1 MPQFT
6 KEILTDTVSR
16 SVVKFTWG
24 GGSTNSSYGL
34 TGSVMPSELYGYG
47 GSASGVTNI
56 DLSVAKVFWSLPY
69 TSTPPSI
76 ECAWQ
81 QTGSVTGTPFLYLNG
96 SGFVNYNAEGMSIP
110 NTLTGASR
118 TNGVTFRNVGTF
130 GTNDTA
136 TFIFELDKTRGFTI
150 TG

>member
-6 KEILTDTVSR
+6 REILTDTFYR
-16 SVVKFTWG
+16 SVVKFTWA

-34 TGSVMPSELYGYG
+34 TASVMPSELIGYG

-69 TSTPPSI
+69 TTTPPSI
-76 ECAWQ
+76 ECAWH

-96 SGFVNYNAEGMSIP
+96 SGYINYNAEGMNIP
-110 NTLTGASR
+110 NTVTGASR
-118 TNGVTFRNVGTF
+118 TNGVTFRNIGTF
-130 GTNDTA
+130 GTTDTA
-136 TFIFELDKTRGFTI
+136 TFMVELDKGRGFGLT
-150 TG
+150 